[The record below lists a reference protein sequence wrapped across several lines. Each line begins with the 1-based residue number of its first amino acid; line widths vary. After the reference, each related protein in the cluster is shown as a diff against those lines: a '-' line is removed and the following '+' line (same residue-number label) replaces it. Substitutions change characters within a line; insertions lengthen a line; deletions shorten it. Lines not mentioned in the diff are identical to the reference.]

1 MPLHDTKTEKRKEHF
16 VSQQSGDCDSWIRE
30 QRRDNTQDGINAAYQ
45 KYEVSFDTVTKL
57 FSVYLR
63 RRTVDRTI
71 RKPLTRFTKQL
82 FQRRQIAVTIGP
94 GDVISFRMKGCRKVT
109 TVPIE
114 RVYRTA
120 LWLEA
125 SAAANKRRAERA
137 ANRKAARS

>member
-1 MPLHDTKTEKRKEHF
+1 MPLHDDKRKEYF
-16 VSQQSGDCDSWIRE
+16 VSAIPAECDQWINEQPHPERFEAVRQQISAVASLW
-30 QRRDNTQDGINAAYQ
+30 
-45 KYEVSFDTVTKL
+45 
-57 FSVYLR
+57 SVYKR

-114 RVYRTA
+114 KLYRTA
-120 LWLEA
+120 IWWEA
-125 SAAANKRRAERA
+125 SAIANQKRADRAQKKKVHR
-137 ANRKAARS
+137 R